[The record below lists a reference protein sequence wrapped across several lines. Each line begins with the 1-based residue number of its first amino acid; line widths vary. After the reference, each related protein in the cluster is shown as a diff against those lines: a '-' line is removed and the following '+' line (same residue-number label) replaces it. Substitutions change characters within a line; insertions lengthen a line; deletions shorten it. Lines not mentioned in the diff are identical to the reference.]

1 MNSVRILLADDH
13 EVVRTGLSTILT
25 RAHAEWEIVGEAVNG
40 RQAIEMCERMRPDV
54 LIVDLSMPGGP
65 NGLQVTEHLLS
76 SVHGIRIVV
85 LTAHAAEPVMKQVRQ
100 AGASAF
106 LSKSEAPANLVSVME
121 KMLAGER
128 FFASESAHQLLT
140 IPQARQRVP
149 IQYLLTPR
157 ELDVLIKLAAGLSNK
172 EIAVELDMSVR
183 TVESHRSN
191 IMARLA
197 VDSLG
202 ELVRLAIRDGVV

>member
-13 EVVRTGLSTILT
+13 EVVRAGLAKILT
-25 RAHAEWEIVGEAVNG
+25 QAHSEWEIIGEAVNG
-40 RQAIEMCERMRPDV
+40 SQAIEMGEAMRPDV

-65 NGLQVTEHLLS
+65 NGLQVTERLVS
-76 SVHGIRIVV
+76 SVHGIRIVI
-85 LTAHAAEPVMKQVRQ
+85 LTAHAAEPLMKQVRQ

-106 LSKSEAPANLVSVME
+106 LSKSEAPANLVSVLE
-121 KMLAGER
+121 KMLAGEK
-128 FFASESAHQLLT
+128 FLASESAQQPMT
-140 IPQARQRVP
+140 IPQARQRIP

-157 ELDVLIKLAAGLSNK
+157 ELDVLVKLAAGLSNK

-191 IMARLA
+191 IMNRLA

-202 ELVRLAIRDGVV
+202 ELVRLAVRDGIV